1 MIAGSPTEYST
12 VYTVLKTVQAMTKSL
27 DQRNS
32 VVTFDL
38 AIYTKAKEI
47 QWRYPEEFETLVVR
61 MGGFHIALNF
71 LSVIGKKFEESG
83 IKDLLTESGVYGSNT
98 TLALLKGKSYNRGV
112 RAHKLI
118 MEALLRLQWQAF
130 CNWLEE
136 EREDHRLEGVDMRQ
150 IETNLDKFKESPA
163 TGEKKKAFD
172 VLCNSAQ
179 NLTLLLSRFKSES
192 CKSSQLFKVWNSY
205 VQMVLVLLRFI
216 RAECKGDWRLHLAT
230 TAEMTPYVFSMDRTN
245 YSCWL
250 PVYLADLHLPEDT
263 APEVHQEFT

>member
-47 QWRYPEEFETLVVR
+47 QWRYPEEFENLVVR

-83 IKDLLTESGVYGSNT
+83 IEDLLTESGVYRSNT
-98 TLALLKGKSYNRGV
+98 ILALLKGKSYNRGV
-112 RAHKLI
+112 RAHRLI

-130 CNWLEE
+130 
-136 EREDHRLEGVDMRQ
+136 
-150 IETNLDKFKESPA
+150 
-163 TGEKKKAFD
+163 
-172 VLCNSAQ
+172 
-179 NLTLLLSRFKSES
+179 
-192 CKSSQLFKVWNSY
+192 
-205 VQMVLVLLRFI
+205 
-216 RAECKGDWRLHLAT
+216 
-230 TAEMTPYVFSMDRTN
+230 
-245 YSCWL
+245 
-250 PVYLADLHLPEDT
+250 
-263 APEVHQEFT
+263 